1 MLEPLVSK
9 STKVPATGC
18 HYRGLIP
25 CGPVTVLNKR
35 QFAGT
40 ETDLHTKWYSACIEG
55 TVEKPVQGPRRRR
68 SRRRSMPKGTFPHC
82 WPVRSPAGRHTR
94 RRKTHPTLTRWCGG
108 GQKRAWEEE
117 VRSSELLAS
126 GASAPMTR
134 VSFKTSEAKL
144 LDYFRTEEEVVG
156 EFGEAEWAR
165 RVLHCLSAI
174 ASGLSLCWSSHR
186 LAWMECS
193 THTHTHTH
201 TYTSPPLHIL
211 CNPPETQ
218 GRCQRWPHDLY
229 LAYGAVIG
237 RNACMHAR
245 LITVRLLAGLYR
257 EPLLR

>member
-68 SRRRSMPKGTFPHC
+68 SRRRSMPKGTFPH
-82 WPVRSPAGRHTR
+82 SAGLYVLQQVD
-94 RRKTHPTLTRWCGG
+94 THDEGRPTPLLQGG
-108 GQKRAWEEE
+108 GWGAEKGVGGGGEEFRAAGIRCFCTHDKGIVQDIRGEAPGLLSDGG
-117 VRSSELLAS
+117 RS
-126 GASAPMTR
+126 GGR
-134 VSFKTSEAKL
+134 VL
-144 LDYFRTEEEVVG
+144 
-156 EFGEAEWAR
+156 GEAEWAR

-193 THTHTHTH
+193 THTHTHIP
-201 TYTSPPLHIL
+201 PPLHIL